1 MGWAYDLL
9 STNSGADKA
18 TQGSCVSDASDLPE
32 ETSKQQR
39 TRKMKQEEASAAG
52 RTDHTLSAVHALHC
66 NVNDM
71 FGLCEPANVSSR
83 CLRQVIK

>member
-39 TRKMKQEEASAAG
+39 TRKMKQEEVQQAE
-52 RTDHTLSAVHALHC
+52 RIT
-66 NVNDM
+66 
-71 FGLCEPANVSSR
+71 R
-83 CLRQVIK
+83 CLLCMHFTVM